1 MLAAPRYFFVN
12 RPKFALVIALVMTL
26 AGMIAIK
33 VLPIAEFPPI
43 APPNI
48 RVSTTYPG
56 ASAKV
61 VEETVASV
69 LEESINGVE
78 HVLYMS
84 SKSSNDGSYR
94 LTVTFDVGTD
104 PNLALIQVKNRVS
117 LAEARLPAEARQ
129 RGINVDKQSPD
140 ILMIVGFYSP
150 DDSLNYAFLSNYVK
164 INVVNQL
171 KRVRGV
177 SDTMIFGAA
186 DYSMR
191 LWLDPDRM
199 ANFSI
204 TATDVLNALK
214 EQNVQVAAGKIG
226 APPFDGNL
234 QTEYTL
240 QTKGRLET
248 PEEFSEVII
257 RANADGSTVYL
268 RDIARVELG
277 QSDYSITGQMNG
289 KTSANMAMYLLP
301 EANAL
306 ETGEKVKEAL
316 QKMSASFPAGMQYKV
331 SYDTT
336 RYVSVA
342 VSQVVHS
349 LIEAVVLVVLVTYLF
364 LGNWRMTLIPT
375 VAIPVSLIATFAVL
389 LALGMSIN
397 TITLFAMV
405 LAIGIVVDDAILVI
419 ENVERLMHANPE
431 LSSAQATEITMR
443 EVGGPIIATTLVLLA
458 VFIPVALLPGVT
470 GQMYREFAVT
480 ICVSVLFSAINAL
493 SLSPALCALLL
504 KPGEQKQAAW
514 FRGFNRLLDK
524 VRNAY
529 GRGVAFVIR
538 RVVVMGVL
546 YVLLLGVAVWLF
558 EKAPTGFVPSEDKGL
573 MIVNIQLPDAS
584 SLQRTELTV
593 KKVEAMVSSQP
604 EVESVA
610 AIVGF
615 SVLSG
620 GAQSNAGTLFVVLK
634 HWDERK
640 GMEHSVFALQQ
651 RVNGMAYM
659 MLPEAQVYA
668 IAPPAVPGMG
678 IAGGTEVVIED
689 TLGRSHVELA
699 GVINN
704 VVADL
709 SQRPEF
715 ASVFSTFRA
724 NVPQYNIDIDRQK
737 SKSLG
742 VPLSEIFTTLQAQL
756 GSLYINDFSKFGQTY
771 RVIMQAESRFRS
783 DLDDLDA
790 LYVRSETGEM
800 VPISTLMHA
809 EPVLGPDVGER
820 YNLYRSAT
828 VRANTLPGVSS
839 GTAIDV
845 VRQVVSNAL
854 PEGYQLEWTGFTY
867 QELSAGNLAIYAFAA
882 ALVFVYLFLVA
893 QYESWT
899 IPLAVILL
907 VPVALLGA
915 VGLLTALGMPFNLY
929 AQIGVVLLIGLAA
942 KNAILIVEFAR
953 KLREQEHKG
962 IDDAARTAAHLRF
975 RAVMMTVLC
984 FVLGILPLVFASGAG
999 MFAQK
1004 SVGLTVLGGML
1015 AVLFIGLLYVPTFFV
1030 LVQRTRERFKSHP
1043 VAGQA

>member
-1 MLAAPRYFFVN
+1 MLAAPRYFFVS

-26 AGMIAIK
+26 AGLIAIK
-33 VLPIAEFPPI
+33 VLPIAEYPPI

-48 RVSTTYPG
+48 RVTTTFPG

-61 VEETVASV
+61 VEETVAAV
-69 LEESINGVE
+69 LEESINGIENVIY
-78 HVLYMS
+78 LS

-117 LAEARLPAEARQ
+117 LAESRLPQEVKQ
-129 RGINVDKQSPD
+129 RGLNVDKQSPD

-150 DDSLNYAFLSNYVK
+150 DDSLDYAFLSNYVK
-164 INVVNQL
+164 INVVNEL
-171 KRVRGV
+171 KRVPGV
-177 SDTMIFGAA
+177 ADTLIFGAA

-199 ANFSI
+199 ANFGI
-204 TATDVLNALK
+204 TATDVLLALR
-214 EQNVQVAAGKIG
+214 EQNVQVAPGKIG
-226 APPFDGNL
+226 APPFEGNL

-240 QTKGRLET
+240 QAKGRLET

-257 RANADGSTVYL
+257 RASADGSTIYL

-277 QSDYSITGQMNG
+277 QSDYAITGQLDG
-289 KTSANMAMYLLP
+289 KTAANMAMYLLP

-306 ETGEKVKEAL
+306 ETGEKVKAL
-316 QKMSASFPAGMQYKV
+316 LQQMSANFPAGMHYKV
-331 SYDTT
+331 GYDTT

-342 VSQVVHS
+342 VAQVVRS
-349 LIEAVVLVVLVTYLF
+349 LIEAVLLVVLVTFVF
-364 LGNWRMTLIPT
+364 LGNWRMTLVPT
-375 VAIPVSLIATFAVL
+375 LAIPVSLIATFAVL
-389 LALGMSIN
+389 LGLGMTIN
-397 TITLFAMV
+397 TITLFGLV

-419 ENVERLMHANPE
+419 ENVERLMHENPT

-458 VFIPVALLPGVT
+458 VFVPVALLPGVT
-470 GQMYREFAVT
+470 GQMYRQFAVT
-480 ICVSVLFSAINAL
+480 ICVSVLFSAVNAL
-493 SLSPALCALLL
+493 SLSPALCSLLL
-504 KPGEQKQAAW
+504 RPGEQKPAAW
-514 FRGFNRLLDK
+514 FRGFNKLLDR
-524 VRNAY
+524 VRGVY

-538 RVVVMGVL
+538 RIAVMGVV
-546 YVLLLGVAVWLF
+546 YALLAGVAVWLF
-558 EKAPTGFVPSEDKGL
+558 NQTPTGFVPSEDKGL

-584 SLQRTELTV
+584 SLQRTEATV
-593 KKVEAMVSSQP
+593 KKVVAMVERQP

-634 HWDERK
+634 HWDRRE
-640 GMEHSVFALQQ
+640 GMAQSVFALQQ
-651 RVNGMAYM
+651 RVNAMAYM

-668 IAPPAVPGMG
+668 MAPPAVPGMG
-678 IAGGTEVVIED
+678 VAGGTEVVIED
-689 TLGRSHVELA
+689 TLARPHAELA
-699 GVINN
+699 GIVNN
-704 VVADL
+704 VVAEL

-715 ASVFSTFRA
+715 ASVISTFRA
-724 NVPQYNIDIDRQK
+724 NVPQYYIEIDRQK
-737 SKSLG
+737 AKNLG

-771 RVIMQAESRFRS
+771 RVIMQAESKFRS

-790 LYVRSETGEM
+790 LYVRSESGEM

-809 EPVLGPDVGER
+809 KPVLGPDIAER

-828 VRANTLPGVSS
+828 VRANTLPDVSS
-839 GTAIDV
+839 GTAIAV
-845 VRQVVSNAL
+845 VRDSVTALL
-854 PEGYQLEWTGFTY
+854 PEGYQIDWTGFTY
-867 QELSAGNLAIYAFAA
+867 QEISAGDLAIYAFAA

-899 IPLAVILL
+899 IPLAVLLL
-907 VPVALLGA
+907 VPAALLGA
-915 VGLLTALGMPFNLY
+915 VGLLTAVGMPFNLY

-953 KLREQEHKG
+953 KLREQEGKSIG
-962 IDDAARTAAHLRF
+962 EAARLAAHLRF

-1004 SVGLTVLGGML
+1004 TVGLTVLGGML
-1015 AVLFIGLLYVPTFFV
+1015 AVLFIGLLYVPAFFV
-1030 LVQRTRERFKSHP
+1030 LVQRMRERFKA
-1043 VAGQA
+1043 AGQP